1 MRSIALIGLA
11 ATGLVLTGCP
21 GTGDVNDGPDGGDN
35 VNDGPD
41 GGGGDGPPP
50 PPGPALLDLSAGSN
64 HTCALLDNR
73 TVRCWGDNREGQ
85 LGDGT
90 TTSRVRPIT
99 VLGLSGVGTVATG
112 HAHSCAVLEDGTARC
127 WGRNSSGQL
136 GNNTKVDS
144 EMPVPVMGLS
154 GIRSIHP
161 GVTTTCALTLVGRVY
176 CWGRGGELGDGAADE
191 ALEPRLITS
200 LTNVAQLSVSSNGDR
215 AASTH
220 VCGVRL
226 NGTAFCW
233 GANDEGQC
241 GNGSQLP
248 APTPTEVVG
257 LTDAVEIAAGG
268 GHACVRGTG
277 AVSCWGTAR
286 RVGDGTSQRRSAPAT
301 VPTEGSIVGVLAGD
315 RYTLMQNVEGAL
327 FCWGESDQGE
337 CGDGAQLGA
346 GSPVYLSPIATLTTH
361 LRTVLVEAGGAHAC
375 AYNSATSVTTCW
387 GSNDLGQLGSGE
399 PAPGARTSTPQPV
412 AW

>member
-11 ATGLVLTGCP
+11 ASGLALTGCP
-21 GTGDVNDGPDGGDN
+21 GTGHI
-35 VNDGPD
+35 NDGPD

-90 TTSRVRPIT
+90 TASSVQPVT
-99 VLGLSGVGTVATG
+99 VLGLSGVGSVATG
-112 HAHSCAVLEDGTARC
+112 HEHSCAVLEDGTARC

-144 EMPVPVMGLS
+144 ETPVPVMGLS

-161 GVTTTCALTLVGRVY
+161 GVATTCALTLVGGVY
-176 CWGRGGELGDGAADE
+176 CWGRGGELGDGMASE
-191 ALEPRLITS
+191 ALVPRRISS
-200 LTNVAQLSVSSNGDR
+200 LTNVAQLSVSANGSR
-215 AASTH
+215 ATNIH

-241 GNGSQLP
+241 GNGSQIT
-248 APTPTEVVG
+248 ATTPVDVAG
-257 LTDAVEIAAGG
+257 MTDAVEIAAGG
-268 GHACVRGTG
+268 GHACVRRTG
-277 AVSCWGTAR
+277 AVSCWGTGR
-286 RVGDGTSQRRSAPAT
+286 RVGDGTEQRRLVPTT
-301 VPTEGSIVGVLAGD
+301 VPTEGTMVGVFAGD
-315 RYTLMQNVEGAL
+315 RYTLIQSSEAAL
-327 FCWGESDQGE
+327 FCWGESDRGE
-337 CGDGAQLGA
+337 CGDGAELGV
-346 GSPVYLSPIATLTTH
+346 GSPVYLSPIASLTDH
-361 LRTVLVEAGGAHAC
+361 FRTALVEAGGAHAC
-375 AYNSATSVTTCW
+375 TYNSATSVTTCW
-387 GSNDLGQLGSGE
+387 GSNELGQLGSGG
-399 PAPGARTSTPQPV
+399 PAPGARTSTPQAV